1 MGNVLVIGA
10 GGVGSVGVHKMAMLP
25 KRFENITLASRT
37 LKKCDLIA
45 DSVEARFG
53 KRIQTAE
60 IDADDSKAT
69 AALIEKTQPDLVV
82 NLALPYQ
89 DLAIMDACL
98 MAGVDYLD
106 TANYE
111 PRDEAKFEYHW
122 QWDYQDRFADAGLMA
137 LLGSGFDP
145 GVTNVFTAYIC
156 KHLISN
162 MQTLDILDCNGGDH
176 GQAFATNF
184 NPEINIRE
192 VTAPARH
199 WHNGAWVETPA
210 LSHKQ
215 SFDFPEVG
223 ARNMYL
229 MYHEELESLSK
240 HYPELT
246 RARFWMT
253 FGDAYLKHLEVLQNI
268 GMTSIEPVLYE
279 GREIVPL
286 QFLKAVL
293 PDPGDLGKTTHG
305 KTCIGNIVSGTQ
317 DGAERHVYLYNICD
331 HEACFAEVG
340 SQAVSYTT
348 GVPAMIGAALM
359 LDGTWRQPGVFNLEQ
374 LDPDPFM
381 KMLNENGLPWQYV
394 DLDRPLDF

>member
-1 MGNVLVIGA
+1 MSRVLVIGA
-10 GGVGSVGVHKMAMLP
+10 GGVGSVAVHKMAMLAE
-25 KRFENITLASRT
+25 RFSNITLASRRLAPCEAIKRSVAERT
-37 LKKCDLIA
+37 GVDIDIA
-45 DSVEARFG
+45 QV
-53 KRIQTAE
+53 
-60 IDADDSKAT
+60 DADNVAET
-69 AALIEKTQPDLVV
+69 MALIEKVQPQLVV

-89 DLAIMDACL
+89 DLTIMDACL
-98 MAGVDYLD
+98 ATGVHYLD

-122 QWDYQDRFADAGLMA
+122 QWAYQDRFAEAGLMA

-145 GVTNVFTAYIC
+145 GVTNVFTSYIQ
-156 KHLISN
+156 KHLVSK
-162 MQTLDILDCNGGDH
+162 MKTLDILDCNGGDH
-176 GQAFATNF
+176 GQHFATNF

-199 WHNGAWVETPA
+199 WHQGAWVETPA

-215 SFDFPEVG
+215 AFDFPEVG
-223 ARNMYL
+223 ERNMYL

-240 HYPELT
+240 HYPEIE

-253 FGDAYLKHLEVLQNI
+253 FGDAYLTHLEVLENV
-268 GMTSIEPVLYE
+268 GMTAIEPVVYE
-279 GREIVPL
+279 GKEIIPL

-293 PDPGDLGKTTHG
+293 PNPGDLGKTTQG
-305 KTCIGNIVSGTQ
+305 KTCIGNIVSGTHA
-317 DGAERHVYLYNICD
+317 GAEKTVYLYNICD

-359 LDGTWRQPGVFNLEQ
+359 LDGTWMRAGVFNLEQ

-381 KMLNENGLPWQYV
+381 AMLNGNGLPWQHV
-394 DLDRPLDF
+394 TLDKPLSF